1 MLAPHVLRERGTIV
15 IYGTGARQSEIPG
28 MFFLRNAITLKFI
41 YVYELNAAERS
52 AALDAITRALETGS
66 LTTLIGKTFPLAD
79 IVAAHEA
86 VESGKILGNVVV
98 NIR

>member
-1 MLAPHVLRERGTIV
+1 
-15 IYGTGARQSEIPG
+15 

-41 YVYELNAAERS
+41 YVYELNASERA
-52 AALDAITRALETGS
+52 AALDGITRGLETGS
-66 LTTLIGKTFPLAD
+66 LTTLIGKTFPLGD

-98 NIR
+98 DIA